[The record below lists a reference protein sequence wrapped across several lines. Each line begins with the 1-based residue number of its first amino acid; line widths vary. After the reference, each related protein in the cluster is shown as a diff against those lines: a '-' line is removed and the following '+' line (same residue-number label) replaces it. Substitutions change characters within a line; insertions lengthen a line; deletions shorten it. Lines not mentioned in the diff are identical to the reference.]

1 MQSVFPAET
10 AILIHFK
17 PVRIVFL
24 VFLGIV
30 ISLLAL
36 AANQCDLNSQ
46 FRHLLINLTEAV
58 RPPLK
63 ILPPSNEEHNFAR
76 SRLFRTTKKP
86 SPQR

>member
-17 PVRIVFL
+17 SIGIVFL

-36 AANQCDLNSQ
+36 TANQCYLNSQ
-46 FRHLLINLTEAV
+46 FRHLLINLTAAAL
-58 RPPLK
+58 PPLK
-63 ILPPSNEEHNFAR
+63 ILPPSNEEHNFVR